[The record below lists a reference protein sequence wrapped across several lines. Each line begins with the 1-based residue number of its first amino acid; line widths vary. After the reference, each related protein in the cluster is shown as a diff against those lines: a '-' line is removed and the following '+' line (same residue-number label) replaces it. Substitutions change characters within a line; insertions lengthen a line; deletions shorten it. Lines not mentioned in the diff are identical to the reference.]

1 MMLMSWW
8 LEPIDKRQI
17 QKASIVEEVLF
28 EGIMVLGTQ
37 ILMNCQNQC
46 HALNQ
51 TIESFEQ
58 YNGVALTFKMVIS
71 SLVLV
76 WPCADNLNITELKQS
91 KSYKGLPDG
100 IAIDIDALAEIDLGD
115 GKKQT
120 VQQTLNMYLQKVVTS
135 TVLLLLAEILIML
148 KNHFKN

>member
-1 MMLMSWW
+1 L
-8 LEPIDKRQI
+8 L
-17 QKASIVEEVLF
+17 
-28 EGIMVLGTQ
+28 T
-37 ILMNCQNQC
+37 
-46 HALNQ
+46 LN
-51 TIESFEQ
+51 
-58 YNGVALTFKMVIS
+58 
-71 SLVLV
+71 
-76 WPCADNLNITELKQS
+76 TELKAEQIIQ
-91 KSYKGLPDG
+91 GITPDG